1 MERDARVRRRRSL
14 IARLCV
20 MTVGVMIGVVL
31 VPAAAHAAA
40 QLRVPT
46 DFPTIQAALDAAA
59 GGDTVLVEPGVY
71 PENLDFHQKDVRVES
86 TGGATATTIDVPG
99 GVGIT
104 IGPAGGFLGFTVN
117 GALDPAGASMTVI
130 GSGTLIQGN
139 IFNGN
144 PEQRGTFG
152 VGING
157 NVASPVIDRNV
168 FRNYSC
174 DTQFGAGVISFINVS
189 SPQVT
194 NNLFEHNPCSA
205 ITMVLPVD
213 ASPKFI
219 NNTIV
224 DNQYGM
230 RVDARV
236 ETAGQIYRNNIV
248 VGNDIGLLVDFGA
261 ESRNPTWDHNLVFGN
276 GSNYTGI
283 ADQTG
288 LAGNLSLDPQFVN
301 AAQDDYHLQPSSP
314 AVDTGTNEGAPAVD
328 FDGNPRPFDGDGDG
342 IATTDVGAYESQT
355 AYQIPPP
362 ANDDFTDASP
372 VASLPFNATVDLR
385 AATTQASEPV
395 PSCVA
400 LQHTVWYSFTA
411 TTTESLRAIVD
422 DYGAG
427 VGVYIGTS
435 LTNLSQVG
443 CNYALLPAF
452 VRTQPNTTYYFQV
465 GAWCCGVRPVT
476 FQLAV
481 APNPVADFSYAPMD
495 PSIYDTVQFQDAS
508 SDPAGGTLASQVWSF
523 GDGGTAT
530 GCCPT
535 HRYARDGDYTVGLT
549 VTTADGRSAS
559 TSQVVPVRTHDVA
572 ITQIAVPNSARVG
585 QTIAVNVYLRNTH
598 YPETV
603 RVDLAKSSLDGYQ
616 QIGWL
621 TQPVPV
627 RPPGGNT
634 TRFAFS
640 YTITQADKTDGRINF
655 KAVATLFDYRD
666 ARPGDNELIS
676 PTVKIT

>member
-1 MERDARVRRRRSL
+1 MERDARVRRGRPL

-31 VPAAAHAAA
+31 VPPAAHAAA

-59 GGDTVLVEPGVY
+59 DGDTVLVEPGVY

-86 TGGATATTIDVPG
+86 TGGATTTTIQVSG
-99 GVGIT
+99 GTAVT
-104 IGPAGGFLGFTVN
+104 IGPAGGFIGFTVT
-117 GALDPAGASMTVI
+117 GAAEYFGAGMSVS
-130 GSGTLIQGN
+130 GVGTLIQQN
-139 IFNGN
+139 IFDGNTELSGGFGAAIGGNG
-144 PEQRGTFG
+144 
-152 VGING
+152 
-157 NVASPVIDRNV
+157 ASPIIDRNV
-168 FRNYSC
+168 FRHNSC
-174 DTQFGAGVISFINVS
+174 DAQFLSGVVGFVNSS
-189 SPQVT
+189 SPLIT
-194 NNLFEHNPCSA
+194 NNLFLHNPCRA
-205 ITMVLPVD
+205 INLTLPEGF
-213 ASPKFI
+213 SPLVV

-224 DNQYGM
+224 NNSVGV

-236 ETAGQIYRNNIV
+236 DTAGQVYRNNILT
-248 VGNDIGLLVDFGA
+248 GNQIGLQVDFGV
-261 ESRNPTWDHNLVFGN
+261 ESRNPTWQNNLVNGN
-276 GSNYTGI
+276 QSDYTGI

-328 FDGNPRPFDGDGDG
+328 FDGNPRPFDGDSDG
-342 IATTDVGAYESQT
+342 IAITDIGAYESQT

-362 ANDDFTDASP
+362 ANDNFADASP

-385 AATTQASEPV
+385 AATTEASEPV
-395 PSCVA
+395 PSCVG

-427 VGVYIGTS
+427 VGLYTGTS

-443 CNYALLPAF
+443 CNFGLQPAF
-452 VRTQPNTTYYFQV
+452 VRTQPNTMYYFQV

-476 FQLAV
+476 FQLTV
-481 APNPVADFSYAPMD
+481 APNPVADFTYSPTD
-495 PSIYDTVQFQDAS
+495 PSIYDTVQFQDTS
-508 SDPAGGTLASQVWSF
+508 SDPAGTISSQVWSF

-559 TSQVVPVRTHDVA
+559 TSQLVPVRTHDVA
-572 ITQIAVPNSARVG
+572 ITQIAVPNSVRVG
-585 QTIAVNVYLRNTH
+585 QTVAVNVYLRNTH

-603 RVDLAKSSLDGYQ
+603 RVDLAKSSPDGYQ

-621 TQPVPV
+621 TQSVPV

-655 KAVATLFDYRD
+655 RAVATLFDHRD

-676 PTVKIT
+676 PAVKIT